1 MLQNIHFITD
11 RKNNFRLSIL
21 FYSFLLINLE
31 GHNLQNS
38 STGSD
43 GVVNSVEMEELRC
56 ELGLLK
62 DDLQQAQFVIYNLK
76 GDIQVVT
83 SLIFIST

>member
-21 FYSFLLINLE
+21 FYSFLLINL

-43 GVVNSVEMEELRC
+43 GVVNSVEMKELRC